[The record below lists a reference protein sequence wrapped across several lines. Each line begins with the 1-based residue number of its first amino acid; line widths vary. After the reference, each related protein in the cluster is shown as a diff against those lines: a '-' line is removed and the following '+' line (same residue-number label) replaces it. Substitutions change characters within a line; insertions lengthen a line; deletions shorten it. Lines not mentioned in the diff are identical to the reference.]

1 LARALQVAKSD
12 TEGVSVVL
20 RDDLTDA
27 ELGLGDV
34 TVDVDWSGINDK
46 DGLAL
51 AGNSGVMRVSP

>member
-1 LARALQVAKSD
+1 MARALQVAKSD